1 MMGGGPMRHMRDTS
15 DEKAQDTGKT
25 LRRLAVY
32 FKPYRLGLA
41 GIGALLILD
50 TLLQLAGPYLIGRAV
65 DEFIIGGDVRGL
77 TVTMLLLLGVYAG
90 AWATRYGEF
99 YGMIKIGNR
108 VLYKLRTNIFD
119 RIQALSLKFFD
130 QHEAGDLMSRLTND
144 VDTIG
149 QVLNM
154 GLIQT
159 IGSSLLIIGI
169 VAAMFSLNWQLAL
182 ATFLILPFM
191 FAASIFLSRRARSAF
206 RETRKT
212 IGSVSADLEENISG
226 VRVAQ
231 AFAREDEN
239 IERFSELNRANRD
252 ANVSAQGVVAAFS
265 PTLDVL
271 STIGMAIVIG
281 LGGYMAL
288 QDPPLITVGVI
299 VSFLVY
305 VRRFFQPIQ
314 QLAQLYAQL
323 QSALAGSERIFE
335 LVDTEPDLAD
345 APDAVEMPLIEGR
358 VVFDNVSF
366 HYKPEEPVL
375 RGVSLLVEP
384 GQTVALVGPTGAG
397 KTTLVNLIGRF
408 YEAEEGVVRIDG
420 RDLHEVTRASLRR
433 QMGIV
438 LQDTFLFSGSIMDN
452 IRYGRLDASD
462 EEVIEAAKLA
472 NADAFITRLA
482 DGYET
487 ELSEQGRNLSQGQRQ
502 LIAISRAILADP
514 RLLILDEAT
523 SSVDTRT
530 ELLIQQA
537 LGRLLQGRTS
547 FVIAHRL
554 STIRNADQL
563 LILQEGEIV
572 ERAISTETASAHQQL
587 LDLGG
592 EYYKLYTSQFRRE
605 DLPPEDLPAD
615 LAAQAQDQPAPGG
628 DGRPLATAQA
638 LG

>member
-1 MMGGGPMRHMRDTS
+1 MIGGGPMHRMSVEEEKARDTG
-15 DEKAQDTGKT
+15 QT
-25 LRRLAVY
+25 LSRLSAY
-32 FKPYRLGLA
+32 LKPFRLGLL
-41 GIGALLILD
+41 GVGVLVILD
-50 TLLQLAGPYLIGRAV
+50 TLLQLAGPYLIGRAI
-65 DEFIIGGDVRGL
+65 DEFIIEGDRAGL
-77 TVTMLLLLGVYAG
+77 TVTMLLLLAAYVG
-90 AWATRYGEF
+90 AWVTRYGSF
-99 YGMIKIGNR
+99 YGMINIGNK
-108 VLYKLRTNIFD
+108 VLYQLRTRIFD
-119 RIQALSLKFFD
+119 RVQSLSLTFFD

-149 QVLNM
+149 QVLNA

-159 IGSSLLIIGI
+159 IGSALLIVGI
-169 VAAMFSLNWQLAL
+169 LAAMFSLNWQLAL
-182 ATFLILPFM
+182 ATFIILPFM
-191 FAASIFLSRRARSAF
+191 FASSIIFSRRARRAF

-212 IGSVSADLEENISG
+212 IGNVSADLEENISG

-239 IERFSELNRANRD
+239 IERFDELNRANRD

-271 STIGMAIVIG
+271 STVGLAIVIG
-281 LGGYMAL
+281 FGGYLAL

-314 QLAQLYAQL
+314 SLAQLYAQL
-323 QSALAGSERIFE
+323 QSALAGAERIFE
-335 LVDTEPDLAD
+335 LIDTEPDLLD
-345 APDAVEMPLIEGR
+345 APDAVKMPPIKGR
-358 VVFDNVSF
+358 VEFDGVSF

-375 RGVSLLVEP
+375 RDISLVAEP
-384 GQTVALVGPTGAG
+384 GQTVAVVGPTGAG

-408 YEAEEGVVRIDG
+408 YQAVDGSVCVDG
-420 RDLHEVTRASLRR
+420 RNVQDIDRASLRA

-438 LQDTFLFSGSIMDN
+438 LQDTFLFSGTIMDN

-462 EEVIEAAKLA
+462 EEVMKAAKLA
-472 NADAFITRLA
+472 NADPFITRLS

-502 LIAISRAILADP
+502 LIAIARAILADP

-537 LGRLLQGRTS
+537 LRRLLQGRTS

-563 LILQEGEIV
+563 LVLQEGQIV
-572 ERAISTETASAHQQL
+572 ERASSTEDKSAHRQL
-587 LDLGG
+587 LDQGG
-592 EYYKLYTSQFRRE
+592 EYYKLYTSQFRQE
-605 DLPPEDLPAD
+605 
-615 LAAQAQDQPAPGG
+615 QDDVVEARSALDG
-628 DGRPLATAQA
+628 DGRRPAAA
-638 LG
+638 VVPG

>member
-1 MMGGGPMRHMRDTS
+1 MFGGGPMHRMRDTGEGRAR
-15 DEKAQDTGKT
+15 DVGET
-25 LRRLAVY
+25 LRRLVAY
-32 FKPYRLGLA
+32 LKPYKLPLLGVA
-41 GIGALLILD
+41 ILLILD

-65 DEFIIGGDVRGL
+65 DEFIVVGDRSGL
-77 TVTMLLLLGVYAG
+77 MVTMLLLLAVYLG

-99 YGMIKIGNR
+99 YGMIIVGNR
-108 VLYKLRTNIFD
+108 VLYKLRAHIFD
-119 RIQALSLKFFD
+119 RIQTLSLKFFD

-149 QVLNM
+149 QVLNA
-154 GLIQT
+154 GLVQT
-159 IGSSLLIIGI
+159 LGSSLLIVGI
-169 VAAMFSLNWQLAL
+169 VATMFSLNWRLAM
-182 ATFLILPFM
+182 ATFVILPFM
-191 FAASIFLSRRARSAF
+191 FVSSILLSRRARRAF
-206 RETRKT
+206 RETRRT

-231 AFAREDEN
+231 AFAREGQN
-239 IERFSELNRANRD
+239 IERFDELNRANRD

-271 STIGMAIVIG
+271 STIGLAIVIG
-281 LGGYMAL
+281 YGGYLAL
-288 QDPPLITVGVI
+288 HDPPLITVGLI
-299 VSFLVY
+299 ISFLVY

-323 QSALAGSERIFE
+323 QSAVAGAERIFE
-335 LVDTEPDLAD
+335 LLDTEPDLVD
-345 APDAVEMPLIEGR
+345 AEEAVAMPLIDGR
-358 VVFDNVSF
+358 VEFERVSF

-375 RGVSLLVEP
+375 RDIELVAEP

-408 YEAEEGVVRIDG
+408 YDAVEGVVRIDG
-420 RDLHEVTRASLRR
+420 RDVREVTRASLRA
-433 QMGIV
+433 QMGVV
-438 LQDTFLFSGSIMDN
+438 LQDTFLFSGTIMDN

-462 EEVIEAAKLA
+462 EAVIEAAKLA
-472 NADAFITRLA
+472 NAHSFITRLP
-482 DGYET
+482 DGYQT

-502 LIAISRAILADP
+502 LISIARAILANP

-537 LGRLLQGRTS
+537 LGRLLQDRTS

-563 LILQEGEIV
+563 LILQEGEVV
-572 ERAISTETASAHQQL
+572 ERATSTPERSAHLQL
-587 LDLGG
+587 LDRGG
-592 EYYKLYTSQFRRE
+592 EYYKLYTSQFHGE
-605 DLPPEDLPAD
+605 QPA
-615 LAAQAQDQPAPGG
+615 AAPSRPAPGG
-628 DGRPLATAQA
+628 DGRRPAAVATT
-638 LG
+638 

>member
-1 MMGGGPMRHMRDTS
+1 MRQTRE
-15 DEKAQDTGKT
+15 EKAQDTGQT

-32 FKPYRLGLA
+32 FRPYWLPLVGVA
-41 GIGALLILD
+41 VLIVLD
-50 TLLQLAGPYLIGRAV
+50 TLLQLAGPFLIGRAI
-65 DEFIIGGDVRGL
+65 DEFIGTADKAGL
-77 TVTMLLLLGVYAG
+77 TVTMLLLLAVYLG

-99 YGMIKIGNR
+99 YGMTVVGNK
-108 VLYKLRTNIFD
+108 VLYRLRTEIFV
-119 RIQALSLKFFD
+119 RIQTLSLKFFD

-144 VDTIG
+144 VDTIA
-149 QVLNM
+149 QVLNA
-154 GLIQT
+154 GLVQT
-159 IGSSLLIIGI
+159 LSSALLIVGI
-169 VAAMFSLNWQLAL
+169 LIAMFSLNWQLAL
-182 ATFLILPFM
+182 ATFVILPFM
-191 FAASIFLSRRARSAF
+191 FASSILLSRRARRAF

-231 AFAREDEN
+231 AFAREGQN
-239 IERFSELNRANRD
+239 IQRFDELNRANRD

-271 STIGMAIVIG
+271 STIGLAIVIG
-281 LGGYMAL
+281 VGGYLAL

-305 VRRFFQPIQ
+305 VRRFFHPIQ
-314 QLAQLYAQL
+314 ALAQLYAQL

-335 LVDTEPDLAD
+335 LIDTEPDLVD
-345 APDAVEMPLIEGR
+345 LPDAVEMPLIEGQ
-358 VVFDNVSF
+358 VQFDGVSF
-366 HYKPEEPVL
+366 SYKPEEPVL
-375 RGVSLLVEP
+375 SDVSLVAEP

-408 YEAEEGVVRIDG
+408 YEAVEGSVCIDG
-420 RDLHEVTRASLRR
+420 HDVGEVTRASLRA

-438 LQDTFLFSGSIMDN
+438 LQDTFLFSGTILDN

-472 NADAFITRLA
+472 NADTFVTRLP
-482 DGYET
+482 DGYQT

-502 LIAISRAILADP
+502 LMAIARAILADP

-537 LGRLLQGRTS
+537 LRRLLRDRTS

-563 LILQEGEIV
+563 LVLQEGQIV
-572 ERAISTETASAHQQL
+572 ERATSTPEASAHRQL

-592 EYYKLYTSQFRRE
+592 EYYKLYTSQFRR
-605 DLPPEDLPAD
+605 DDRPPDQ
-615 LAAQAQDQPAPGG
+615 AQAAPTGPAPGG
-628 DGRPLATAQA
+628 DGRRLATAQA
-638 LG
+638 AG